1 MPSCIEVW
9 EEALIV
15 EEDRDVEVVGLVRA
29 SNVRIGDMSTVDR
42 LSVSAALVLKLYSA
56 HRAKS

>member
-29 SNVRIGDMSTVDR
+29 SNVRVGDMSTVDR
-42 LSVSAALVLKLYSA
+42 WSVSAALVSA
-56 HRAKS
+56 LQRVKS

>member
-29 SNVRIGDMSTVDR
+29 SDVRVGDMSTVDR
-42 LSVSAALVLKLYSA
+42 WSVSAALVLAL
-56 HRAKS
+56 